1 MPNRKIERNI
11 VVQTRVNIVEYTICK
26 RRMELLNINT
36 MSEFVRQACLYG
48 KLFYFK
54 NFDEMTEALVENSNQ
69 LFKIG
74 ININQIAHRVNSN
87 PEAVNLYSED
97 VDYLKK
103 EMKTIKENQI
113 NLTKKIKFLL
123 NLN

>member
-36 MSEFVRQACLYG
+36 MSGFVRQACLYG